1 MQRVLRE
8 ITDVEMIDALNEIID
23 LIIDCYDSPVRKE
36 HEQDFRSTQIGHDIV
51 KVLTKRDLIWI
62 WTKVGYDSQRILTD
76 RKILKTGG
84 IEGIHGEDTKKAEQ
98 ENREK

>member
-1 MQRVLRE
+1 MQRVIRD

-36 HEQDFRSTQIGHDIV
+36 YENDCRSTQIGHDIV

-62 WTKVGYDSQRILTD
+62 WTKVGYDAQRILRD
-76 RKILKTGG
+76 KRILKTGG
-84 IEGIHGEDTKKAEQ
+84 IEGSHG
-98 ENREK
+98 